1 MPLSLEITKE
11 IPTELIEAI
20 LQMDHDAYPPEDQ
33 MTRDRAYMIY
43 TLIAD
48 SLILLREDGR
58 LIGHL
63 SVYAI
68 KPELVQLAIQRQKYI
83 FLVEEAH
90 HLLPRIDGS
99 AHGYIHN
106 IILRPEYRGL
116 GYRRYLLLGLSQ
128 WLECHPG
135 ITDFWGDAVSGP
147 GQRALGAMGLTPRP
161 ELCGL
166 FGGGI
171 QSVREAL
178 DRQLAG
184 ISKKDIAFSK

>member
-1 MPLSLEITKE
+1 MLLSLEITKE
-11 IPTELIEAI
+11 IPMELIEAI

-48 SLILLREDGR
+48 SLILLKEDGR
-58 LIGHL
+58 LIGHF
-63 SVYAI
+63 SVYAVR
-68 KPELVQLAIQRQKYI
+68 PELIELAIRRQKHI

-90 HLLPRIDGS
+90 HLLPRVEGA

-116 GYRRYLLLGLSQ
+116 GYRRYLFLGLSR
-128 WLECHPG
+128 WLERHPG

-147 GQRALGAMGLTPRP
+147 GQRALAALGLAPRP
-161 ELCGL
+161 ELSGL
-166 FGGGI
+166 WGGDI
-171 QSVREAL
+171 QSVQEAL
-178 DRQLAG
+178 HRQLAG
-184 ISKKDIAFSK
+184 FLEKDVFFLE